1 MGDFDKSSL
10 DQQWASMRQV
20 RDSFV
25 KKANDDWLPKLD
37 AGTSRIIIEEIGDT
51 ATGLLKKL
59 QFGIPADVTEQARRD
74 LARPAFDP
82 VVWYAAATSAAQTLT
97 LQVETDFNLAEG
109 ELFGI
114 ARDENGRLSRVQIP
128 SSPAQLLNLR
138 NAIAAVVAALA

>member
-1 MGDFDKSSL
+1 MGDFDKASL
-10 DQQWASMRQV
+10 DQQWSSMRQV

-59 QFGIPADVTEQARRD
+59 QAGIPSDVTEQSRRD
-74 LARPAFDP
+74 LASPAFDP
-82 VVWYAAATSAAQTLT
+82 GVWYAAAESAAKALT

-109 ELFGI
+109 KLFGI
-114 ARDENGRLSRVQIP
+114 ARDGDGRLSRVQIA
-128 SSPAQLLNLR
+128 STPAQLLNLR
-138 NAIAAVVAALA
+138 NAIAAVVTALA